1 MNTLEAPKR
10 INRTYSDSLYEKEQ
24 EKNQFFKKISEQ
36 YSQHARLLVS
46 FKHFKHMK
54 NELQRFNDF
63 YKEILETID
72 NKDCDISYY
81 QAKFNNMIDDDKEV
95 MKSL

>member
-1 MNTLEAPKR
+1 MNSLESPKR

-36 YSQHARLLVS
+36 YSQHARQLVT
-46 FKHFKHMK
+46 FKYFKHMK
-54 NELQRFNDF
+54 NELQKFNDF
-63 YKEILETID
+63 YREILETVD
-72 NKDCDISYY
+72 DKDFDISYY
-81 QAKFNNMIDDDKEV
+81 QTKFNKLIEDDNEV

>member
-1 MNTLEAPKR
+1 MNVLESPERVK
-10 INRTYSDSLYEKEQ
+10 RTYSDSSFEREQ
-24 EKNQFFKKISEQ
+24 EKNLFFKRISEQ
-36 YSQHARLLVS
+36 YSQHARQLVS

-72 NKDCDISYY
+72 HKDFDISYY
-81 QAKFNNMIDDDKEV
+81 QTKFNSMIEDDNEV
-95 MKSL
+95 MKSI